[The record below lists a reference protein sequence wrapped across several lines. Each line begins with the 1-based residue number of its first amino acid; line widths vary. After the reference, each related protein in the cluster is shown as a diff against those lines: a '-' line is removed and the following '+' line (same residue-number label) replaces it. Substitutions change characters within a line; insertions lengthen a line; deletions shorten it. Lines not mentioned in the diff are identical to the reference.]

1 MMVPDTHKRL
11 ITLVSSMPK
20 GNVFTSAELAKKL
33 NQETRGIGRRLMA
46 TDMVEKV
53 KARQGGVWKRI

>member
-1 MMVPDTHKRL
+1 MIVPDSHTRL
-11 ITLVSSMPK
+11 LKAVEEMPS

-53 KARQGGVWKRI
+53 KRRQNGTWRKL